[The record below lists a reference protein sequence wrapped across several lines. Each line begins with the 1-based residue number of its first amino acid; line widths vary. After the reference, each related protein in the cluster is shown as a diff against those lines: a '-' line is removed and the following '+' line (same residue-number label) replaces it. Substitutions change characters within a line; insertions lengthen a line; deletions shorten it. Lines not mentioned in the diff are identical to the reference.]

1 MDSGSFFDLIEA
13 SPGKIVPEEVI
24 AIVAAQMCRALRYL
38 HETRKLIHRD
48 LKPPNILVNKSG
60 QFKVADFGVS
70 GVMDQSKSVCA
81 SWVGT
86 VTYAPNLSRSRQIS
100 PRARYMSPERIGGE
114 KYGFRSDVWSM
125 GLLLLEA
132 AIGRYPYINSQTP
145 PSLSFWDLLDLI
157 VDKPAPK
164 LPSDKGFSTEFRQ
177 FIAATLAKDSKKRP
191 TAFECLKSPFLQKA
205 AKSTFD
211 VAGWIQQTQA
221 AAAAA
226 AAEEAA

>member
-86 VTYAPNLSRSRQIS
+86 VT
-100 PRARYMSPERIGGE
+100 YMSPERIGGE